1 MKFWAVVPV
10 IGLLVCL
17 PVGAEQAPVIRWV
30 DFDQSVNP
38 ISIHRIIRAIEEAET
53 NGEDL
58 IIIRLDTPGGLVTSL
73 DITVKAILNSPVP
86 IVVWV
91 APPGAHAASAGFFI
105 LIAAD
110 VAVMSPG
117 TRTGAASTIV
127 IGGENREDDVG
138 LKKMNED
145 SAALLRSIAERRGRD
160 KQACEEA
167 VFAAKAFEESVAL
180 ERGLIDFVAED
191 RDHLLELLD
200 GREVR
205 RFDGEII
212 TLHTSGAVF
221 VESKFDTKQ
230 LFFEFLANPAVA
242 YLLLMV
248 GSFLVYFE
256 LRNPGMFL
264 PGIVGAICLLLFAV
278 AAMSLP
284 VSLLGGMLIAL
295 AVVLFLLEIKIVSH
309 GLLTLGGVASLIVG
323 SLILFD
329 GPIPELRVPPIV
341 VVPVSLVISLF
352 IVTAMRMAVRA
363 ARVQVATGV
372 EGLEAKI
379 ATVTRLLD
387 PRGKVFVHGETWD
400 AVSRSGRVPEGAK
413 VRVVAVEDMMLTVEP
428 VSGETDEVS

>member
-38 ISIHRIIRAIEEAET
+38 ISIHRIIRAIEEAEA

>member
-38 ISIHRIIRAIEEAET
+38 ISIHRIIRAIEEAEA

-73 DITVKAILNSPVP
+73 DITVKAILNSQVP

-145 SAALLRSIAERRGRD
+145 SAALLRSIAERRGRN

-180 ERGLIDFVAED
+180 ERGLIDFVADD

-212 TLHTSGAVF
+212 TLRTSGAVF

-309 GLLTLGGVASLIVG
+309 GLLTLGGVASLIGG

-341 VVPVSLVISLF
+341 FVPVSLVISLF

>member
-1 MKFWAVVPV
+1 M
-10 IGLLVCL
+10 VCL

-38 ISIHRIIRAIEEAET
+38 ISIQRIIRAIEEAEAH
-53 NGEDL
+53 GEDL
-58 IIIRLDTPGGLVTSL
+58 IIIRLDTPGGLVSSL
-73 DITVKAILNSPVP
+73 DITVKAILSSQVP

-180 ERGLIDFVAED
+180 ERGLIDFVADD

-212 TLHTSGAVF
+212 TLRTSGAVF

-329 GPIPELRVPPIV
+329 GPIPELQVPPIV

-400 AVSRSGRVPEGAK
+400 AVSRSGRVPKGAK

>member
-38 ISIHRIIRAIEEAET
+38 ISIHRIIRAIEEAEA

-73 DITVKAILNSPVP
+73 DITVKAILNSQVP

-145 SAALLRSIAERRGRD
+145 SAALLRSIAERRGRN

-180 ERGLIDFVAED
+180 ERGLIDFVADD

-212 TLHTSGAVF
+212 TLRTSGAVF

-341 VVPVSLVISLF
+341 FVPVSLVISLF

>member
-1 MKFWAVVPV
+1 M
-10 IGLLVCL
+10 VCL

-38 ISIHRIIRAIEEAET
+38 ISIHRIIRAIEEAEA